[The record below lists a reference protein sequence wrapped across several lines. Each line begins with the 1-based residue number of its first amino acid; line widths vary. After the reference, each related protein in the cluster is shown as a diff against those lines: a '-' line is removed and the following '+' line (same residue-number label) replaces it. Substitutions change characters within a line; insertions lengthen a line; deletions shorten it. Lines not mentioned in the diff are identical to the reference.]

1 MAIEFYV
8 GSGSQYAWRV
18 WLALEHKQ
26 IPYELKLLSFS
37 AGDTKKAAFLA
48 LNPRGKVPV
57 VVDDGFVLYES
68 AAILEY
74 LEDQYPSTS
83 TRAHLFPKDIK
94 PRARARRQIREVDE
108 YLGHAVE
115 TLAQQVLFTEASQR
129 NSEVMQQAMT
139 TFGRELLFFEGIIR
153 GPFIDTDVS
162 AVDFTLYP
170 YIALARRYPRFVPEL
185 NIEALIGPTVRAWM
199 TQVESLPYFE
209 RTVPPHWKQK
219 QS

>member
-26 IPYELKLLSFS
+26 IPYELKMLSFS
-37 AGDTKKAAFLA
+37 AGDTKKPAFLA

-57 VVDDGFVLYES
+57 LVDSGFELYES

-74 LEDQYPSTS
+74 LEDQYPVTS
-83 TRAHLFPKDIK
+83 TRAHLFPQDIK
-94 PRARARRQIREVDE
+94 PRAIARRQIREIDE

-115 TLAQQVLFTEASQR
+115 TLAEQVLFTEAPRR
-129 NSEVMQQAMT
+129 NSEVMQQAVKAL
-139 TFGRELLFFEGIIR
+139 GKELQFFEGLIR
-153 GPFIDTDVS
+153 GPFIDTEAS

-170 YIALARRYPRFVPEL
+170 YIALARRYPRFVPAL
-185 NIEALIGPTVRAWM
+185 NIDELIGPTVRAWM

-209 RTVPPHWKQK
+209 RTIPPHWKQK
-219 QS
+219 

>member
-8 GSGSQYAWRV
+8 GSGSPYAWRV

-37 AGDTKKAAFLA
+37 AGETKKTAFLA
-48 LNPRGKVPV
+48 LNPRGRVPV
-57 VVDDGFVLYES
+57 LVDSGFALYES

-94 PRARARRQIREVDE
+94 PRALARRQIREIDE

-115 TLAQQVLFTEASQR
+115 TLVEQVLFTEAPRR
-129 NSEVMQQAMT
+129 NSEIMQQSMT
-139 TFGRELLFFEGIIR
+139 TFGKELQFFEGLIR
-153 GPFIDTDVS
+153 GPFIDTEVS

-170 YIALARRYPRFVPEL
+170 YIALARRYPRFAPEL
-185 NIEALIGPTVRAWM
+185 NIDALIGPTVRAWM
-199 TQVESLPYFE
+199 TQMEALPYFE
-209 RTVPPHWKQK
+209 RTVPPHWKQ
-219 QS
+219 Q